1 MKLHELTPA
10 AGATKPAYRKGRGA
24 GSGNGKTAGRGH
36 KGQWARSGGG
46 VRPGFEGGQMP
57 LARRLPKRG
66 FHNIFGTTYA
76 PVNVSALEKFE
87 DGAEVTAEILC
98 NAGIVKNALDGIKIL
113 GTGTLTKKLTVKAA
127 AFSASAKEK
136 IEAAGGKARWF
147 KVFQTLK
154 NAWSMPELR
163 KKMLYTLFIILIFR
177 FGSCIPVPFI
187 DTTLLSQYF
196 EQASVNGSM
205 LGYLDMFT
213 GGGLSRATIFAMSIT
228 PYINASIILQ
238 LLTVAIPALER
249 MVKDGGEEGREKI
262 ASWTRYLGVLLG
274 LLQGLSYYALLRNG
288 FGGKTMLSNTG
299 ALAAVTIIVTFTAG
313 TALIMWMGEHIT
325 QKGIGNGI
333 SIILFAGIVSR
344 GPSLMR
350 TLVNLFQTGTSGIVS
365 GIAMIIV
372 GLAIVVFIVY
382 MSNAERRIPV
392 QYAKRVVGRKMYG
405 GQSTH
410 LPIKVNASGVM
421 PIIFASS
428 ILSLPQ
434 TISMFW
440 HPESGSVGAH
450 ILNLFS
456 QTSVFYIVLYALLI
470 LAFAY
475 FYASIQ
481 FNPIEIANN
490 LKKNGGFIPGFR
502 PGKPTSDFITK
513 ALGKVTF
520 VGALFLAVVALLP
533 LIVGAVNSSLSN
545 VALGGTSVIIVV
557 GVALDTVKQME
568 AQMLMRHHKGFLE

>member
-1 MKLHELTPA
+1 M
-10 AGATKPAYRKGRGA
+10 
-24 GSGNGKTAGRGH
+24 
-36 KGQWARSGGG
+36 
-46 VRPGFEGGQMP
+46 
-57 LARRLPKRG
+57 
-66 FHNIFGTTYA
+66 
-76 PVNVSALEKFE
+76 
-87 DGAEVTAEILC
+87 
-98 NAGIVKNALDGIKIL
+98 
-113 GTGTLTKKLTVKAA
+113 
-127 AFSASAKEK
+127 
-136 IEAAGGKARWF
+136 
-147 KVFQTLK
+147 FQTLK

-163 KKMLYTLFIILIFR
+163 KKILYTLFILLIFR

-187 DTTLLSQYF
+187 DTNLLSAYF
-196 EQASVNGSM
+196 EQASVSGSM
-205 LGYLDMFT
+205 LGYLNMFT
-213 GGGLSRATIFAMSIT
+213 GGGLSNATIFAMSIT

-249 MVKDGGEEGREKI
+249 LVKDGGEEGRKKI
-262 ASWTRYLGVLLG
+262 ASWTRYVAVVLG
-274 LLQGLSYYALLRNG
+274 LLQGFSFYALLRTEG
-288 FGGKTMLSNTG
+288 FLSNAGVLAG
-299 ALAAVTIIVTFTAG
+299 AAIVLTFTAG
-313 TALIMWMGEHIT
+313 TALIMWLGEHIT
-325 QKGIGNGI
+325 QNGIGNGI

-344 GPSLMR
+344 GPALIS
-350 TLVNLFQTGTSGIVS
+350 TLFNLIKGGASGILSAVL
-365 GIAMIIV
+365 MVII
-372 GLAIVVFIVY
+372 GLGVVVFIVF

-410 LPIKVNASGVM
+410 LPIKVNAAGVM

-434 TISMFW
+434 TIGMFW
-440 HPESGSVGAH
+440 KPEANTFGWH

-456 QTSVFYIVLYALLI
+456 QSSPFYIVVYGLLI

-520 VGALFLAVVALLP
+520 VGAIFLGVIAILP
-533 LIVGAVNSSLSN
+533 LIVGAISPTLSN

>member
-1 MKLHELTPA
+1 M
-10 AGATKPAYRKGRGA
+10 
-24 GSGNGKTAGRGH
+24 
-36 KGQWARSGGG
+36 
-46 VRPGFEGGQMP
+46 
-57 LARRLPKRG
+57 
-66 FHNIFGTTYA
+66 
-76 PVNVSALEKFE
+76 
-87 DGAEVTAEILC
+87 
-98 NAGIVKNALDGIKIL
+98 
-113 GTGTLTKKLTVKAA
+113 
-127 AFSASAKEK
+127 
-136 IEAAGGKARWF
+136 
-147 KVFQTLK
+147 FQTLK
-154 NAWSMPELR
+154 SAWHMPELR
-163 KKMLYTLFIILIFR
+163 KKILYTLFILLIFR

-187 DTTLLSQYF
+187 NTELLAQF
-196 EQASVNGSM
+196 FQNATVGGSM
-205 LGYLDMFT
+205 LGYLDMLT
-213 GGGLSRATIFAMSIT
+213 GGGLSTATIFAMSIT

-249 MVKDGGEEGREKI
+249 MVKEGGEEGRKKI
-262 ASWTRYLGVLLG
+262 ASWTRYLAVVLG
-274 LLQGLSYYALLRNG
+274 LVQGFSYYALLRNG
-288 FGGKTMLSNTG
+288 YQVSMLSTDSP
-299 ALAAVTIIVTFTAG
+299 LAMAVIVLTFTAG
-313 TALIMWMGEHIT
+313 TAVIMWLGEHIT
-325 QKGIGNGI
+325 QNGIGNGI

-344 GPSLMR
+344 GP
-350 TLVNLFQTGTSGIVS
+350 TLIKTIVNLAKSGGSGIVS
-365 GIAMIIV
+365 AVLMVIIGI
-372 GLAIVVFIVY
+372 AIVVFIVF

-428 ILSLPQ
+428 LLSLPQ

-440 HPESGSVGAH
+440 TPETGTVGWH

-456 QTSVFYIVLYALLI
+456 QSNPFYIVVYGLLI

-502 PGKPTSDFITK
+502 PGKPTSDFISK

-520 VGALFLAVVALLP
+520 VGAVFLGVVAILP
-533 LIVGAVNSSLSN
+533 LIVGAISPNLSN

-568 AQMLMRHHKGFLE
+568 AQMMMRHHKGFLE

>member
-1 MKLHELTPA
+1 M
-10 AGATKPAYRKGRGA
+10 
-24 GSGNGKTAGRGH
+24 
-36 KGQWARSGGG
+36 
-46 VRPGFEGGQMP
+46 
-57 LARRLPKRG
+57 
-66 FHNIFGTTYA
+66 
-76 PVNVSALEKFE
+76 
-87 DGAEVTAEILC
+87 
-98 NAGIVKNALDGIKIL
+98 
-113 GTGTLTKKLTVKAA
+113 
-127 AFSASAKEK
+127 
-136 IEAAGGKARWF
+136 
-147 KVFQTLK
+147 FQTLK
-154 NAWSMPELR
+154 NAWHMPELR
-163 KKMLYTLFIILIFR
+163 KKILYTLFILLIFR

-187 DTTLLSQYF
+187 NTDLLAAYF
-196 EQASVNGSM
+196 ETAAVSGSM
-205 LGYLDMFT
+205 LGYLNMFT
-213 GGGLSRATIFAMSIT
+213 GGGLSSATIFAMSIT

-249 MVKDGGEEGREKI
+249 MVKDGGEEGRKKI
-262 ASWTRYLGVLLG
+262 ASWTRYLAVILG
-274 LLQGLSYYALLRNG
+274 LLQGFSYYALLRAQG
-288 FGGKTMLSNTG
+288 FLASDSP
-299 ALAAVTIIVTFTAG
+299 LAAAAIILTFTAG
-313 TALIMWMGEHIT
+313 TALIMWLGEHIT
-325 QKGIGNGI
+325 QNGIGNGI

-344 GPSLMR
+344 GPALIQTMISLFR
-350 TLVNLFQTGTSGIVS
+350 SGTTGILSALLMIV
-365 GIAMIIV
+365 I
-372 GLAIVVFIVY
+372 GLAIIVFIVF

-410 LPIKVNASGVM
+410 LPIKVNAAGVM

-434 TISMFW
+434 TIAMFW
-440 HPESGSVGAH
+440 QPESGTVGYH
-450 ILNLFS
+450 VLNLFS
-456 QTSVFYIVLYALLI
+456 QTNPFYIVVYGLLI

-520 VGALFLAVVALLP
+520 VGAIFLAIVAILP
-533 LIVGAVNSSLSN
+533 LIVGAISPTLSN

-557 GVALDTVKQME
+557 GVALDTVKQLE

>member
-1 MKLHELTPA
+1 M
-10 AGATKPAYRKGRGA
+10 
-24 GSGNGKTAGRGH
+24 
-36 KGQWARSGGG
+36 
-46 VRPGFEGGQMP
+46 
-57 LARRLPKRG
+57 
-66 FHNIFGTTYA
+66 
-76 PVNVSALEKFE
+76 
-87 DGAEVTAEILC
+87 
-98 NAGIVKNALDGIKIL
+98 
-113 GTGTLTKKLTVKAA
+113 
-127 AFSASAKEK
+127 
-136 IEAAGGKARWF
+136 
-147 KVFQTLK
+147 FQTLK

-163 KKMLYTLFIILIFR
+163 KKILYTLFILLIFR

-187 DTTLLSQYF
+187 NTSLLSEYF
-196 EQASVNGSM
+196 NQAAVGGSM

-249 MVKDGGEEGREKI
+249 MVKDGGEEGRKKI
-262 ASWTRYLGVLLG
+262 ASWTRYLAVILG
-274 LLQGLSYYALLRNG
+274 LLQGFSYYALLRNQG
-288 FGGKTMLSNTG
+288 FLSNTG
-299 ALAAVTIIVTFTAG
+299 ALAGAAIILTFTAG
-313 TALIMWMGEHIT
+313 TALIMWLGEHIT
-325 QKGIGNGI
+325 QNGIGNGI

-344 GPSLMR
+344 GPSLLR
-350 TLVNLFQTGTSGIVS
+350 TLWNLVQTGSQGILSAVL
-365 GIAMIIV
+365 MVII
-372 GLAIVVFIVY
+372 GLAIVVFIVF

-440 HPESGSVGAH
+440 QPESGTVGYH

-456 QTSVFYIVLYALLI
+456 QANPFYIVVYALLI

-520 VGALFLAVVALLP
+520 VGAIFLAIVAILP
-533 LIVGAVNSSLSN
+533 LVVGAISPTLSN

-557 GVALDTVKQME
+557 GVALDTVKQLE

>member
-1 MKLHELTPA
+1 M
-10 AGATKPAYRKGRGA
+10 
-24 GSGNGKTAGRGH
+24 
-36 KGQWARSGGG
+36 
-46 VRPGFEGGQMP
+46 
-57 LARRLPKRG
+57 
-66 FHNIFGTTYA
+66 
-76 PVNVSALEKFE
+76 
-87 DGAEVTAEILC
+87 
-98 NAGIVKNALDGIKIL
+98 
-113 GTGTLTKKLTVKAA
+113 
-127 AFSASAKEK
+127 
-136 IEAAGGKARWF
+136 
-147 KVFQTLK
+147 FQTLK
-154 NAWSMPELR
+154 NAWAMPELR
-163 KKMLYTLFIILIFR
+163 KKILYTLFIILIFR

-187 DTTLLSQYF
+187 DTQLLAQYF
-196 EQASVNGSM
+196 EQASTNGSM
-205 LGYLDMFT
+205 LGYLDMFS

-249 MVKDGGEEGREKI
+249 MVKDGGEEGRKKI
-262 ASWTRYLGVLLG
+262 ASWTRYVGVLLG
-274 LLQGLSYYALLRNG
+274 LLQGLSYYALLRNQG
-288 FGGKTMLSNTG
+288 FLSDKG
-299 ALAAVTIIVTFTAG
+299 VLAAVTIIMTFTAG

-350 TLVNLFQTGTSGIVS
+350 TLGNLFQTGTSGIVS
-365 GIAMIIV
+365 AILMIII
-372 GLAIVVFIVY
+372 GIFIVVFIVF

-428 ILSLPQ
+428 ILALPQ
-434 TISMFW
+434 TVSMFW
-440 HPESGSVGAH
+440 QLEAGTVGAH

-456 QTSVFYIVLYALLI
+456 QRSVVYIVLYALLI

-533 LIVGAVNSSLSN
+533 LIVGAVNSSLRN

>member
-1 MKLHELTPA
+1 
-10 AGATKPAYRKGRGA
+10 
-24 GSGNGKTAGRGH
+24 
-36 KGQWARSGGG
+36 
-46 VRPGFEGGQMP
+46 
-57 LARRLPKRG
+57 
-66 FHNIFGTTYA
+66 
-76 PVNVSALEKFE
+76 
-87 DGAEVTAEILC
+87 
-98 NAGIVKNALDGIKIL
+98 
-113 GTGTLTKKLTVKAA
+113 
-127 AFSASAKEK
+127 
-136 IEAAGGKARWF
+136 
-147 KVFQTLK
+147 
-154 NAWSMPELR
+154 MPELR
-163 KKMLYTLFIILIFR
+163 KKILYTLFILLIFR

-187 DTTLLSQYF
+187 NTELLATYF
-196 EQASVNGSM
+196 EQSQVAGSM

-213 GGGLSRATIFAMSIT
+213 GGGLSNATIFAMSIT

-249 MVKDGGEEGREKI
+249 MVKEGGEEGRKRI
-262 ASWTRYLGVLLG
+262 ASWTRYVAVVLG
-274 LLQGLSYYALLRNG
+274 LLQGFSYYALLRSNG
-288 FGGKTMLSNTG
+288 FLSNTSV
-299 ALAAVTIIVTFTAG
+299 LAAAAIILTFTAG
-313 TALIMWMGEHIT
+313 TALIMWLGEHIT
-325 QKGIGNGI
+325 QNGIGNGI

-344 GPSLMR
+344 GPSLIR
-350 TLVNLFQTGTSGIVS
+350 TLYNLFKQGGGSIISALLMIV
-365 GIAMIIV
+365 I
-372 GLAIVVFIVY
+372 GLAVVVFIVF

-434 TISMFW
+434 TVSMFW
-440 HPESGSVGAH
+440 QPAAGTVGWH
-450 ILNLFS
+450 VLNLFS
-456 QTSVFYIVLYALLI
+456 QSNPFYIIVYGLLI

-481 FNPIEIANN
+481 FNPIEISNN
-490 LKKNGGFIPGFR
+490 LKKNGGFR

-520 VGALFLAVVALLP
+520 VGAIFLGIVAILP
-533 LIVGAVNSSLSN
+533 LIVGAISPNLSN

-557 GVALDTVKQME
+557 GVALDTVKQLE

>member
-1 MKLHELTPA
+1 M
-10 AGATKPAYRKGRGA
+10 
-24 GSGNGKTAGRGH
+24 
-36 KGQWARSGGG
+36 
-46 VRPGFEGGQMP
+46 
-57 LARRLPKRG
+57 
-66 FHNIFGTTYA
+66 
-76 PVNVSALEKFE
+76 
-87 DGAEVTAEILC
+87 
-98 NAGIVKNALDGIKIL
+98 
-113 GTGTLTKKLTVKAA
+113 
-127 AFSASAKEK
+127 
-136 IEAAGGKARWF
+136 
-147 KVFQTLK
+147 FQTLK

-350 TLVNLFQTGTSGIVS
+350 TLANLFQTGTSGIVS
-365 GIAMIIV
+365 GIVMIIV

-440 HPESGSVGAH
+440 QPESGSVGAH

-456 QTSVFYIVLYALLI
+456 QTSVFYIVLYRTADPRICILLCI
-470 LAFAY
+470 HPVQPDRDRQQPEEERRLH
-475 FYASIQ
+475 
-481 FNPIEIANN
+481 
-490 LKKNGGFIPGFR
+490 PGLPSR
-502 PGKPTSDFITK
+502 QADQRLHHQGTRQGHLRWCAVPRCCSTAPADRRRSKLQPEKRSTGRH
-513 ALGKVTF
+513 LGYHRSRRC
-520 VGALFLAVVALLP
+520 A
-533 LIVGAVNSSLSN
+533 
-545 VALGGTSVIIVV
+545 
-557 GVALDTVKQME
+557 
-568 AQMLMRHHKGFLE
+568 

>member
-1 MKLHELTPA
+1 M
-10 AGATKPAYRKGRGA
+10 
-24 GSGNGKTAGRGH
+24 
-36 KGQWARSGGG
+36 
-46 VRPGFEGGQMP
+46 
-57 LARRLPKRG
+57 
-66 FHNIFGTTYA
+66 
-76 PVNVSALEKFE
+76 
-87 DGAEVTAEILC
+87 
-98 NAGIVKNALDGIKIL
+98 
-113 GTGTLTKKLTVKAA
+113 
-127 AFSASAKEK
+127 
-136 IEAAGGKARWF
+136 
-147 KVFQTLK
+147 FQTLK
-154 NAWSMPELR
+154 NAWHMPELR
-163 KKMLYTLFIILIFR
+163 KKILYTLFILLIFR

-187 DTTLLSQYF
+187 DTTLLAQYF
-196 EQASVNGSM
+196 EQASVGGSM

-213 GGGLSRATIFAMSIT
+213 GGGLSQATIFAMSIT

-249 MVKDGGEEGREKI
+249 MVKDGGEEGRKKI
-262 ASWTRYLGVLLG
+262 ASWTRYLAVILG
-274 LLQGLSYYALLRNG
+274 LLQGFSYYALLRSQG
-288 FGGKTMLSNTG
+288 FLSNTG
-299 ALAAVTIIVTFTAG
+299 ALAGAAIILTFTAG
-313 TALIMWMGEHIT
+313 TALIMWLGEHIT
-325 QKGIGNGI
+325 QNGIGNGI

-344 GPSLMR
+344 GPSLVR
-350 TLVNLFQTGTSGIVS
+350 TLWNLVQTGGQGILSAVL
-365 GIAMIIV
+365 MIVI
-372 GLAIVVFIVY
+372 GLAVVVFIVF

-440 HPESGSVGAH
+440 QPESGTVGYH
-450 ILNLFS
+450 IMNLFS
-456 QTSVFYIVLYALLI
+456 QSNPFYIVVYGLLI

-520 VGALFLAVVALLP
+520 VGALFLGVVAILP
-533 LIVGAVNSSLSN
+533 LIVGAISPTLSN

-557 GVALDTVKQME
+557 GVALDTVKQLE